1 MLLLRHEHRA
11 FNAMGVQLR
20 RRIVKR
26 APIIFSFFRAT
37 PRNRATGWWSGY
49 ARARVSER
57 HTLTSSI
64 VRPRLRG
71 VADVYAAAAAVPAA
85 AALVACARPGPA
97 TLAALVYA
105 ASLVILLVVSAV
117 YHRPNWSLTTARRL
131 RKFDHANIYL
141 LIAGTC
147 TPLALTI
154 PDGRWLLVAMWS
166 AAALGVFKTFLWPH
180 APRKLSALLYVLM
193 GTLTF
198 PCAPALRAGGGG
210 SFALLVLG
218 GLFYLL
224 GAVVYAGRWPNPD
237 PLVFG
242 YHELFHLLVFAAA
255 LAHFL
260 AIWTLVT

>member
-1 MLLLRHEHRA
+1 M
-11 FNAMGVQLR
+11 
-20 RRIVKR
+20 
-26 APIIFSFFRAT
+26 
-37 PRNRATGWWSGY
+37 
-49 ARARVSER
+49 SER

-71 VADVYAAAAAVPAA
+71 VADIFAAAAAVPAA
-85 AALVACARPGPA
+85 TALVACARPGAA

-105 ASLVILLVVSAV
+105 ASLVILLVGSAV
-117 YHRPNWSLTTARRL
+117 YHRPNWSLTTARWL

-147 TPLALTI
+147 TPLALVI
-154 PDGRWLLVAMWS
+154 DDGAWLLAAMWT
-166 AAALGVFKTFLWPH
+166 AAALGVLKTFLWPH
-180 APRKLSALLYVLM
+180 APRKISALLYVLM

-198 PCAPALRAGGGG
+198 PCAPALRAASGG
-210 SFALLVLG
+210 SFVLLVLG
-218 GLFYLL
+218 GFFYLI
-224 GAVVYAGRWPNPD
+224 GAVVYAARWPNPD

-242 YHELFHLLVFAAA
+242 YHELFHLFVFAAA

>member
-1 MLLLRHEHRA
+1 MA
-11 FNAMGVQLR
+11 
-20 RRIVKR
+20 
-26 APIIFSFFRAT
+26 
-37 PRNRATGWWSGY
+37 Y
-49 ARARVSER
+49 ARPRVSER

-85 AALVACARPGPA
+85 AVLVACARPGAA

-105 ASLVILLVVSAV
+105 ASLVVLLVGSAV
-117 YHRPNWSLTTARRL
+117 YHRPNWSLATSRWL

-147 TPLALTI
+147 TPLALVI
-154 PDGRWLLVAMWS
+154 PDGAWLLVAMWT
-166 AAALGVFKTFLWPH
+166 AAVLGVLKTFLWPH

-198 PCAPALRAGGGG
+198 PCVPALRAASGG
-210 SFALLVLG
+210 SFVLLALG
-218 GLFYLL
+218 GLLYLL
-224 GAVVYAGRWPNPD
+224 GAVVYANRWPNPD

-242 YHELFHLLVFAAA
+242 YHELFHLFVFAAA
-255 LAHFL
+255 LSHFL